1 MKLSVIVPVYQVE
14 ATLDRC
20 VASIV
25 GQTFTDLEV
34 ILVDDGSSDHSPQLC
49 DEWAAKDSRIRVI
62 HKTNGGLSD
71 ARNAGLNVATGELIT
86 FVDSDDYL
94 EPDTYQ
100 QVLPMTTSCDI
111 VEFPV
116 FRFYGSNKQS
126 LLTFASGI
134 CTEVSDYWL
143 KHRAYQH
150 SYAWNKIYNATLFT
164 DIRFP
169 KGRVFED
176 VYTLPLLLQRANQV
190 GTTSQGLY
198 YYCQNNQGITS
209 TAKGPELSQLLD
221 AHLDI
226 IHQWC
231 NDAYY
236 MHVLNIQM
244 DVYEQTGV
252 APLLPRRHINVFG
265 ADLSS
270 IQRLKAIILNILG
283 INKICKLN
291 KIIHQWRTVR

>member
-116 FRFYGSNKQS
+116 FRFYGTNKQS

-150 SYAWNKIYNATLFT
+150 SYAWNKIYKATLFT

-190 GTTSQGLY
+190 GTTSKGLY

-209 TAKGPELSQLLD
+209 TAKGPELTQLLD

-231 NDAYY
+231 DDAYY

-244 DVYEQTGV
+244 DVYEQTGD